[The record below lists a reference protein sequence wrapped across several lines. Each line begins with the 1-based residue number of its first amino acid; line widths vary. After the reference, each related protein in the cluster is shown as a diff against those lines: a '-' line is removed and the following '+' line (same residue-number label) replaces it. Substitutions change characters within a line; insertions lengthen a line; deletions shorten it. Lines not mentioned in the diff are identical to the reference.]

1 MPRAALRP
9 QVGRHATDNRLPHPS
24 ARAGVAAR
32 DPDNGQPSP
41 APEPVVLDR
50 VCRRYGRG
58 GRQVQALSNVTVR
71 FAGGTVTAVVGASGS
86 GKSTLLQCAAG
97 LDKPTSGTVRIGG
110 ADLSGLSRRKLSV
123 LRRRQVGFVFQSL
136 NLVLTLTTAENIALP
151 LRLDGRRVR
160 KDAVAR
166 LGAAVGISAQ
176 LGRLPHTLSG
186 GQQQRAAIR
195 RALITSPDVI
205 FADKPTAALDVVSAV
220 GILGPA
226 AAGSQRSAAGR
237 GDRHARPVR
246 RQPGRPGA
254 RPGRRPDC
262 HRPGC
267 TRCRDHRRHPAQAGG
282 PMTLITKQ
290 SYNTHPRFPCVRAT
304 HRLPAQWRQLL
315 VLMLTGG
322 GFAMIP
328 WLAVLA
334 SFLPQTTTVPHWNV
348 VWVGLDALEAIG
360 LLATGQLIARGDRRY
375 AITATLTGT
384 ALLIDVWF
392 DILTSASRSELL
404 TAIAMAAVLEA
415 PLSGLCFFLAL
426 RAIPGPGH
434 ART

>member
-1 MPRAALRP
+1 
-9 QVGRHATDNRLPHPS
+9 
-24 ARAGVAAR
+24 
-32 DPDNGQPSP
+32 
-41 APEPVVLDR
+41 
-50 VCRRYGRG
+50 
-58 GRQVQALSNVTVR
+58 VTVR
-71 FAGGTVTAVVGASGS
+71 FAGGTVTAVVRASGS

-97 LDKPTSGTVRIGG
+97 LDKPTSEP
-110 ADLSGLSRRKLSV
+110 SGSAGLTCPVSAAV

-160 KDAVAR
+160 KDAAAR
-166 LGAAVGISAQ
+166 LGAAAGISAQ

-186 GQQQRAAIR
+186 GHQQRAAIAQ
-195 RALITSPDVI
+195 ALITSPGRHLRRR
-205 FADKPTAALDVVSAV
+205 AD
-220 GILGPA
+220 
-226 AAGSQRSAAGR
+226 GR
-237 GDRHARPVR
+237 ARR
-246 RQPGRPGA
+246 GH
-254 RPGRRPDC
+254 GRR
-262 HRPGC
+262 
-267 TRCRDHRRHPAQAGG
+267 RRHPAQAGS
-282 PMTLITKQ
+282 PMILTTNR
-290 SYNTHPRFPCVRAT
+290 SYKTHPRFPSVRAT
-304 HRLPAQWRQLL
+304 HRLPAEWRQLL
-315 VLMLTGG
+315 VFMLTGG
-322 GFAMIP
+322 GLAMIP

-334 SFLPQTTTVPHWNV
+334 NFLPKTTTVPHWNV

-392 DILTSASRSELL
+392 DIVTSASRSELL